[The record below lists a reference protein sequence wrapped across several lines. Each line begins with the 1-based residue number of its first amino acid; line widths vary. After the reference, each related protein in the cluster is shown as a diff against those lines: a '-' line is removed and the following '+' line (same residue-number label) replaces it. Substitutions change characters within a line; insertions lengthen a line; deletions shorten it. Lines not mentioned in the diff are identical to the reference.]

1 MTSKETVLAALE
13 ELQIPE
19 TPYKLK
25 QLRLITDVT
34 VSDATVNVSLSRGA
48 LPPEILKQLG
58 SSVREELVR
67 HAGFSRININ
77 AVENKPGE
85 LNRVKNIV
93 AVMSG
98 KGGVGKSTL
107 SSLLAVSLQRLGYSV
122 GILDADITGPS
133 IPKLFGLS
141 GKPLGNE
148 KGIVPLST
156 DTSIRIMSINL
167 VLNNDSDSVI
177 WRGPLISK
185 AISQFWEDVLWGELD
200 YLIVDLPP
208 GTSDAAL
215 TAMQQI
221 PLTAVLM
228 VTTPQALAGLIVRK
242 AMDMTRKMNIPVL
255 GLAENMAFFPDPRTG
270 EAIEI
275 FGRSQAKEI
284 LGEFNLPLIARLPVD
299 PNLAVLCDA
308 GKIEQYKS
316 DVINNLGRAVVERL
330 TELKAKEKEQ

>member
-1 MTSKETVLAALE
+1 MISKSTVLATLE
-13 ELQIPE
+13 ELKIPE

-25 QLRLITDVT
+25 ELRLIRDLKVENDT
-34 VSDATVNVSLSRGA
+34 VIVVLSSGA
-48 LPPEILKQLG
+48 LPPEIFKRLEASVKQALEHQSG
-58 SSVREELVR
+58 VD
-67 HAGFSRININ
+67 RIEIN
-77 AVENKPGE
+77 RAENKPSE
-85 LNRVKNIV
+85 LNRIKNVV

-98 KGGVGKSTL
+98 KGGVGKSTI

-133 IPKLFGLS
+133 IPKLFGIS
-141 GKPLGNE
+141 GKPLGSE
-148 KGIVPLST
+148 KGIIPLSSGT
-156 DTSIRIMSINL
+156 LIRIMSINL
-167 VLNNDSDSVI
+167 VLNSDSDSVI

-185 AISQFWEDVLWGELD
+185 AIGQFWEDVLWGELD

-242 AMDMTRKMNIPVL
+242 AMDMTQKMEIPVL
-255 GLAENMAFFPDPRTG
+255 GLAENMAFFPNPTTG

-275 FGRSQAKEI
+275 FGRSQAGEI
-284 LGEFNLPLIARLPVD
+284 LKMFKLPLIIRLPID
-299 PNLAVLCDA
+299 PKLAELCDA
-308 GKIEQYKS
+308 GKIEHYSS
-316 DVINNLGRAVVERL
+316 DAINNIGTAVVERL
-330 TELKAKEKEQ
+330 AALKDGKGQ